1 MTTSDGRGNSKS
13 IPLPKTSPILLAIP
27 FSRQGGPDRPDESGW
42 TGGALTT
49 GSALHTLKGRAE
61 ASASSVRSARA
72 TVAAAW
78 D

>member
-1 MTTSDGRGNSKS
+1 MRQQIPALILSVSKDAGMIGCYEGRGNSKS

-49 GSALHTLKGRAE
+49 G
-61 ASASSVRSARA
+61 
-72 TVAAAW
+72 
-78 D
+78 